1 MDALEEIIIA
11 DLEERE
17 KSDFALILKLQTEI
31 DDLSAK
37 LIGKCQRCKLL
48 KQVEGKE
55 VRQ

>member
-1 MDALEEIIIA
+1 MNALEEQIVE

>member
-1 MDALEEIIIA
+1 MNAREEQIVE

-17 KSDFALILKLQTEI
+17 KSDFALILRQQAQIE
-31 DDLSAK
+31 DLSAE
-37 LIGKCQRCKLL
+37 LVGKCQRCKLL